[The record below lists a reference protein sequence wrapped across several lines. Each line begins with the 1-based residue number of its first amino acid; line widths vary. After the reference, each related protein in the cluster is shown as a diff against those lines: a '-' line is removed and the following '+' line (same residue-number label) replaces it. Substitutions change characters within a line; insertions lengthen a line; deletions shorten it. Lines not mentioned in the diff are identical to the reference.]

1 MNIFGV
7 GLPEVTVI
15 LVLALLI
22 FGPKKLPELGKQLGK
37 TLKSLK
43 TASNEFQNEINQV
56 MNESNE
62 QSFNELSNIEDSK
75 NINDIDISSDKFN
88 NDNVLENDKDN
99 MKIISTGGGTIVN
112 HDSRELIESSTV
124 ILIKRN
130 HSNTSGRALEDTYE
144 NLLIERK
151 NIYET
156 MSDYIYK
163 NNFKFSEW
171 LD

>member
-62 QSFNELSNIEDSK
+62 QSLNALSNTEDSK

-99 MKIISTGGGTIVN
+99 N
-112 HDSRELIESSTV
+112 ES
-124 ILIKRN
+124 L
-130 HSNTSGRALEDTYE
+130 
-144 NLLIERK
+144 
-151 NIYET
+151 
-156 MSDYIYK
+156 
-163 NNFKFSEW
+163 NN
-171 LD
+171 